1 MTQLISVKTARS
13 NIIMIIFFSS
23 LPLDGLLEDG
33 DDFTDFRH
41 RVMELIKDVVF
52 IVGNDEIILKNYKPQ
67 FFKI

>member
-1 MTQLISVKTARS
+1 MTQLISVKTARL
-13 NIIMIIFFSS
+13 NIIMIIFFS

-67 FFKI
+67 FFEI

>member
-1 MTQLISVKTARS
+1 
-13 NIIMIIFFSS
+13 MICSFF
-23 LPLDGLLEDG
+23 LLDGLLEDG